1 MPSPPDR
8 PLENPFEDHLGYLL
22 RRASNA
28 VIGELAQRL
37 DTIGL
42 KVSEASILLLIE
54 RNPRITQSDLGRMLG
69 IKRAN
74 MVPLAAGLESRG
86 LVTREPVDGRSHGLV
101 PTAAGATACAD
112 ARAIMAEQ
120 ECFILDRLGGDDQA
134 ARSMLT
140 RLWSLPGPV

>member
-1 MPSPPDR
+1 MTSPTDR
-8 PLENPFEDHLGYLL
+8 NLENPFDSHLGYLL

-101 PTAAGATACAD
+101 LTAAGNIAFAEAS
-112 ARAIMAEQ
+112 RIMAEQ
-120 ECFILDRLGGDDQA
+120 ERYILERLGGDDRS
-134 ARSMLT
+134 ARSVLT
-140 RLWSLPGPV
+140 RLWS

>member
-1 MPSPPDR
+1 MTSPTDR
-8 PLENPFEDHLGYLL
+8 NLKNPFDSHLGYLL

-54 RNPRITQSDLGRMLG
+54 RNPRITQSDLGRMLA

-101 PTAAGATACAD
+101 LTAAGNIAFAQAS
-112 ARAIMAEQ
+112 RIMAEQ
-120 ECFILDRLGGDDQA
+120 ERYILERLGGDDRS
-134 ARSMLT
+134 ARSVLT
-140 RLWSLPGPV
+140 RLWS

>member
-1 MPSPPDR
+1 MIHSADR
-8 PLENPFEDHLGYLL
+8 VLENPFDSHSGYLL

-28 VIGELAQRL
+28 IIGELAQRL
-37 DTIGL
+37 DVIGL

-54 RNPRITQSDLGRMLG
+54 HNPRITQSDLGRMLG

-86 LVTREPVDGRSHGLV
+86 LVTRQPVNGRSHGLIL
-101 PTAAGATACAD
+101 TETGKATCTN

-120 ECFILDRLGGDDQA
+120 ERFILERLGGDDRA
-134 ARSMLT
+134 ARSVLT
-140 RLWSLPGPV
+140 RLWP

>member
-1 MPSPPDR
+1 MTSPTDR
-8 PLENPFEDHLGYLL
+8 NLENPFDSHLGYLL

-101 PTAAGATACAD
+101 LTAAGNMAFAQAS
-112 ARAIMAEQ
+112 RIMAEQ
-120 ECFILDRLGGDDQA
+120 ERYILERLGGDDRS
-134 ARSMLT
+134 ARSVLT
-140 RLWSLPGPV
+140 RLWS